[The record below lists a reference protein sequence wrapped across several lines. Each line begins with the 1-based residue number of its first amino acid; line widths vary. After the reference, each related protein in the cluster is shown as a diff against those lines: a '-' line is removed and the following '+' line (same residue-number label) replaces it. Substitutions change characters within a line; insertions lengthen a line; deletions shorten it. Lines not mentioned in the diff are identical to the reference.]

1 MKSIKISET
10 YNDMKKITTLL
21 TMALL
26 LVLIQIQASGIDV
39 KLAKTVA
46 HNFYFKRNFQ
56 NVQIDYNAKLV
67 SDVYPIT
74 TQSETVIYFI
84 NYKFGGWV
92 MVSAT
97 DAVIP
102 IIAYSFKG
110 KYNPD
115 FVPENFKAWLSQY
128 KSQIYETIRDNV
140 QTPNTT
146 ISLWEYYLNANSAEL
161 TKYKK
166 SRSVEPLIVTNWDQ
180 GLYYNEMCPA
190 DPGGPGRHCLTG
202 CVPTCMAQICNYFR
216 FPQTGTGSYSYDCP
230 PYGELSVDFSEA
242 NYNWDEMPSSLSTNS
257 LETAQI
263 MYHLGVSCDIVYGPD
278 GSGMYNHKAAYA
290 LRIHFKYSQE
300 TEYLYRDSTNLNWD
314 SVIIAHLDKKIPLY
328 YAGWSVPNINGHAFV
343 CDGYEDSAYFHF
355 NWGWSG
361 SNDGYFY
368 TSNLNPGG
376 NNFNLAQEL
385 IINCFPDTLNYQY
398 PMYCMGTDTLTSTF
412 GTIDDGSGP
421 VYNYIDNQVCSWLIS
436 PIDSVNSIT
445 INFINFE
452 TELFDTL
459 FVFNGDSDNNQL
471 LGSFSGNSIPN
482 NITSTGDN
490 LFIKFKSDNEN
501 TADGWL
507 IGFSSE
513 IPQFCSNNVITEANG
528 EISDGSGPAN
538 YQNLT
543 TCLWMIQPTSG
554 DEINLEFSSF
564 NTEEDHDF
572 VTIYDGSDKVGE
584 FSGNEL
590 PPNITAVNGMMTIV
604 FSTNSSITEDGW
616 EASYTTTITDVDES
630 NIKDIIVFPNPAYNE
645 LNIELSNDSEVT
657 NVKLYSLLGKEIISK
672 QIVNS
677 KSVVIDTSELP
688 DGMYIIDIST
698 KENSTSK
705 KILIQH

>member
-1 MKSIKISET
+1 
-10 YNDMKKITTLL
+10 MKKITTLL
-21 TMALL
+21 TMAML
-26 LVLIQIQASGIDV
+26 LVLIQIQASSIDV

-46 HNFYFKRNFQ
+46 HNFYFERNFQ
-56 NVQIDYNAKLV
+56 NIQIDYDAELI

-74 TQSETVIYFI
+74 TKSETAFYFI
-84 NYKFGGWV
+84 NYKLGGWV

-102 IIAYSFKG
+102 IIAYSFEG

-115 FVPENFKAWLSQY
+115 FVPENFDAWVSQY
-128 KSQIYETIRDNV
+128 KSQIYETIRDSV
-140 QTPNTT
+140 QPTNNT
-146 ISLWEYYLNANSAEL
+146 SDLWKYYLNANSTEL

-166 SRSVEPLIVTNWDQ
+166 MRSAEPLIVTTWDQ

-190 DPGGPGRHCLTG
+190 DPGGPGGHCYTG

-216 FPQTGTGSYSYDCP
+216 FPQTGTGSYSYNCP

-242 NYNWDEMPSSLSTNS
+242 TYNWDEMPTSLSTNN
-257 LETAQI
+257 LQTAQI

-290 LRIHFKYSQE
+290 LRTHFKYSQQ

-343 CDGYEDSAYFHF
+343 CDGYEDSTYFHF

-385 IINCFPDTLNYQY
+385 IINCFPDTVNYQY

-436 PIDSVNSIT
+436 PVDSVNSIT
-445 INFINFE
+445 LDFIRFD

-459 FVFNGDSDNNQL
+459 FVFDGDSDNSQL
-471 LGSFSGNSIPN
+471 LGSFSGNSIPSD
-482 NITSTGDN
+482 ITSTGDK

-507 IGFSSE
+507 IGYSSE
-513 IPQFCSNNVITEANG
+513 IPQFCSNNVITETNG

-543 TCLWMIQPTSG
+543 TCLWMIQPTIG

-590 PPNITAVNGMMTIV
+590 PPSITAINGMMTIV
-604 FSTNSSITEDGW
+604 FSTNSSNTEDGW
-616 EASYTTTITDVDES
+616 EATYTTTITDVDES
-630 NIKDIIVFPNPAYNE
+630 NIKDIKVFPNPANNT
-645 LNIELSNDSEVT
+645 LTIALSHTTEFR
-657 NVKLYSLLGKEIISK
+657 NVKLYSVLGKEIISK
-672 QIVNS
+672 QITNS

-688 DGMYIIDIST
+688 DGIYIVDIST
-698 KENSTSK
+698 NEVSICK

>member
-1 MKSIKISET
+1 
-10 YNDMKKITTLL
+10 MKKITTLL

-46 HNFYFKRNFQ
+46 HNFYFERNFQ

>member
-1 MKSIKISET
+1 
-10 YNDMKKITTLL
+10 MKKITTLL